1 VAGGIWGGW
10 HLAWH
15 WNFRTPSRRRSQARA
30 RLGLMPRA
38 KLAREP
44 GGSRT
49 APGTSAQ
56 GVPGTAARPLVTPRN
71 AWSLQ
76 AGKIS
81 AVTRRAQGRVL
92 AGSGHAD
99 LDDLRVHH
107 RGRARCRARPGFMGA
122 GWDGCLRRT
131 RGPRRGAGW
140 LC

>member
-1 VAGGIWGGW
+1 MPCSTVSSDDVALGPVTADHQDRGVRGRRAVAGGIWGRW
-10 HLAWH
+10 NLVWH
-15 WNFRTPSRRRSQARA
+15 WNLRTPSRRRSQARA
-30 RLGLMPRA
+30 RVGLMPRA

-81 AVTRRAQGRVL
+81 AVLIAATCVRACLGERAEL
-92 AGSGHAD
+92 AD
-99 LDDLRVHH
+99 LESL
-107 RGRARCRARPGFMGA
+107 G
-122 GWDGCLRRT
+122 
-131 RGPRRGAGW
+131 
-140 LC
+140 